1 MPAMLDLTSFDL
13 AKIPVLVQKNLEA
26 LEKGHIIFL
35 VHDDITTGE
44 MAARTAMQL
53 GWEVRYF
60 RKDKKLMLE
69 MTK

>member
-1 MPAMLDLTSFDL
+1 MPAKLDLTSFSL
-13 AKIPVLVQKNLEA
+13 AKIPVLVQKNLEV
-26 LEKGHIIFL
+26 LEKGHIMFI
-35 VHDDITTGE
+35 VHDITTGE

-60 RKDKKLMLE
+60 REDKSLMLE

>member
-1 MPAMLDLTSFDL
+1 MPAKLDLTSFSL
-13 AKIPVLVQKNLEA
+13 TKIPVLVQKNLEA
-26 LEKGHIIFL
+26 LEKGHIMFV
-35 VHDDITTGE
+35 VHDITTGE

-60 RKDKKLMLE
+60 REDKTLMLE

>member
-1 MPAMLDLTSFDL
+1 MPAMLDLTSFNL

-35 VHDDITTGE
+35 VHDITTGE
-44 MAARTAMQL
+44 LAARTAMQL

-60 RKDKKLMLE
+60 RKDQKLMLE

>member
-1 MPAMLDLTSFDL
+1 MPAKLDLTSFSL
-13 AKIPVLVQKNLEA
+13 AKIPVLVQKNLEV
-26 LEKGHIIFL
+26 LEKGHIMFI
-35 VHDDITTGE
+35 VRDITTGE

-60 RKDKKLMLE
+60 REDKSLMLE